1 MMQFQHAVTD
11 FVWMDG
17 RLVPPADVA
26 REIEFPASPDPVA
39 LARRLR
45 GQFALHQAT
54 GSEHVLVRDPL
65 GVNKLFFTIDVR
77 GDVVSS
83 NFWIDLVRDHH
94 SPAAI
99 WSVPSGHLVRVDPTR
114 RWFELTKYAALGYNQ
129 DDHAEPDAEDA
140 TRIRCALEETFGR
153 LRTAV
158 AGRPLYVTVSGGL
171 DSTTIAALARRH
183 LGEFTAV
190 TFAIHDGE
198 DGPSRPTEDLR
209 YATRVAA
216 ELGVPL
222 QVVHATADQLVALI
236 DVALCYGQDWRD
248 FNVHCALVNAALGR
262 AIAAH
267 ASHHGQTRP
276 VLLTG
281 DAMNELVADY
291 SPVTYRGRDY
301 YPLPRMP
308 AGQLRKFLVQGLD
321 AGDREIGVFAHY
333 GLDAIQPYT
342 LCADAYTALPGGCL
356 ERAEAKQRLVRQV
369 MGDAI
374 PSYVYERPKVRA
386 QIGGAGEV
394 RGTLAAL
401 VDRGIDASWLER
413 RFCELF
419 DLELPQLRRAV
430 RAGLYRFPTAY
441 PDPHPSVPHHETSG

>member
-1 MMQFQHAVTD
+1 MQFPHKVTD
-11 FVWMDG
+11 FVWTDG
-17 RLVPPADVA
+17 RLVRSADEVD
-26 REIEFPASPDPVA
+26 FLASPDPVA
-39 LARRLR
+39 LAHRLW
-45 GQFALHQAT
+45 GQFALHQAV
-54 GSEHVLVRDPL
+54 GSEHVLVRDRL
-65 GVNKLFFTIDVR
+65 GVNKLFFAIDEH

-83 NFWIDLVRDHH
+83 SFWIDLVRHH
-94 SPAAI
+94 PASAI
-99 WSVPSGHLVRVDPTR
+99 WSVPSGRILRLDPDR
-114 RWFELTKYAALGYNQ
+114 RRFELTKYAALAYSE
-129 DDHAEPDAEDA
+129 APDTAPGAEDT
-140 TRIRCALEETFGR
+140 TRIRRALDETFDR
-153 LRTAV
+153 IRAAV

-183 LGEFTAV
+183 LGELTAV
-190 TFAIHDGE
+190 TFAIHDGD
-198 DGPSRPTEDLR
+198 DGPSHPTEDLR

-216 ELGVPL
+216 DLGVPL
-222 QVVHATADQLVALI
+222 LVVNATADELVSLI

-262 AIAAH
+262 AIAIH
-267 ASHHGQTRP
+267 AMRHGQTRP

-291 SPVTYRGRDY
+291 SPVSYRGRDY

-308 AGQLRKFLVQGLD
+308 AGQLRRFLVQGLD

-342 LCADAYTALPGGCL
+342 LCADAYAALPGGCL
-356 ERAEAKQRLVRQV
+356 DRVEAKQRLVRDV

-401 VDRGIDASWLER
+401 VDRGIDSSWLEQ

-419 DLELPQLRRAV
+419 DLEPPQLRRAV

-441 PDPHPSVPHHETSG
+441 PDLSPR

>member
-17 RLVPPADVA
+17 HHVRPADVA
-26 REIEFPASPDPVA
+26 REIDFVAPPDPVA
-39 LARRLR
+39 LAHRLW
-45 GQFALHQAT
+45 GQFALHQAV

-65 GVNKLFFTIDVR
+65 GVNKLFFAIDAR

-83 NFWIDLVRDHH
+83 SFWIDLVRGQH
-94 SPAAI
+94 PASTI
-99 WSVPSGHLVRVDPTR
+99 WSVPSGRVLRVDPTR
-114 RWFELTKYAALGYNQ
+114 RSFELTKYAALGYNE
-129 DDHAEPDAEDA
+129 DAISEPGADDA
-140 TRIRCALEETFGR
+140 TRIRRALDETFTR
-153 LRTAV
+153 LRPAV

-209 YATRVAA
+209 YASRVAA

-222 QVVHATADQLVALI
+222 QVVHATADELVSLI

-248 FNVHCALVNAALGR
+248 FNVHCALVNAAIGR

-267 ASHHGQTRP
+267 AQQHGQARP

-291 SPVTYRGRDY
+291 SPVTYRGTDY

-308 AGQLRKFLVQGLD
+308 AGQLRRFLVQGLD

-333 GLDAIQPYT
+333 GLDAIQPYA
-342 LCADAYTALPGGCL
+342 LCAGAYTALPSGCL

-401 VDRGIDASWLER
+401 VDRGIDATWLER

-441 PDPHPSVPHHETSG
+441 PDPQPSVTPP